1 MLESWTTQE
10 IKSLIAKG
18 VRGRSKCPKVKG
30 LALDL
35 KVRGA
40 VWEWHGRVGETSRTI
55 KLGQFPT
62 MGIADARAKA
72 SSILEDRANGLDVYA
87 VHGVGVEAVDP
98 AKPIRGQMT
107 CTDAWDKHL
116 ARSTNKESTKT
127 DKRGF
132 WKNHWSDTIGAKLV
146 TDVTYD
152 DLMDVIE
159 DLREEGKDGAADTT
173 TRYVKKFFSWCEA
186 NPRLTGLHE
195 TPARKLKPQAVTK
208 RTRFL
213 NDQEIRWFW
222 DSVGELTPVWR
233 DFFLTLLLTGQR
245 RSEVRLL
252 ARVEVEDGF
261 LNLPPERMKNNERH
275 LLPPGPLAWRLIS
288 DRLASHKSAF
298 VFQSPVSI
306 EDDAPIGGLSK
317 SMKKLREL
325 IEKKAKDAGLTVER
339 WTVHDLRRT
348 MATGAANIRGAD
360 ERRVLEG
367 EHIERT
373 LSHKIG
379 GVEAHYNHSDYFPDK
394 RHVLT
399 TWEKRVREIVGDE
412 AFKVY

>member
-1 MLESWTTQE
+1 
-10 IKSLIAKG
+10 
-18 VRGRSKCPKVKG
+18 VKG
-30 LALDL
+30 LAIEF

-40 VWEWHGRVGETSRTI
+40 VWEWQRRVGGTNRTI
-55 KLGQFPT
+55 KIGGFPAI
-62 MGIADARAKA
+62 GVADARAKA
-72 SSILEDRANGLDVYA
+72 SAFNEDLANGVDVYR
-87 VHGVGVEAVDP
+87 VHGVGALAVDP
-98 AKPIRGQMT
+98 SKPIRGQMT

-132 WKNHWSDTIGAKLV
+132 WKNHWRDTIGAKLV

-159 DLREEGKDGAADTT
+159 DLREEGKDGAADTA

-222 DSVGELTPVWR
+222 DAVGELTPVWR

-261 LNLPPERMKNNERH
+261 LNLPPARMKNNERH
-275 LLPPGPLAWRLIS
+275 LLPTGPLAWRLIS
-288 DRLASHKSAF
+288 DRLASHTSMF

-306 EDDAPIGGLSK
+306 DDDAAIGGLSK

-325 IEKKAKDAGLTVER
+325 IEKKANDAGLTVER

-348 MATGAANIRGAD
+348 FATGAANIRGAD

-394 RHVLT
+394 RFVLT
-399 TWEKRVREIVGDE
+399 TWENRLREIVGSD
-412 AFKVY
+412 AFENY